1 MWNKESTRTTT
12 RWFIEKYRRELFQK
26 GSSTIERIEEF
37 FDEAVVSA
45 MIVDKE
51 MITVA
56 RQWRTAIKRIA
67 TLEGLAKV
75 KEVMI

>member
-12 RWFIEKYRRELFQK
+12 RWFTEKYGRELFQE
-26 GSSTIERIEEF
+26 GSSAIERIEEF
-37 FDEAVVSA
+37 FDEAVASA

-56 RQWRTAIKRIA
+56 RQ
-67 TLEGLAKV
+67 
-75 KEVMI
+75 